1 MAGKIHM
8 MIEKIVRERAKG
20 DPIIESTTK
29 TKLILKGFDPN
40 KFSATS
46 ADDLQLIVKLKQVA
60 SDLGVSL

>member
-1 MAGKIHM
+1 M